1 VFGYEYIPAEIE
13 LAAALLVEDYLCN
26 DFNIRNKNIIELSND
41 SYDIKYGLDL
51 ATGTGNLMVDNIL
64 AKYLQPRYLVI

>member
-1 VFGYEYIPAEIE
+1 M
-13 LAAALLVEDYLCN
+13 LVEDYLCN
-26 DFNIRNKNIIELSND
+26 DFNIRNKNIAQLSND
-41 SYDIKYGLDL
+41 SYDIKYGADS